1 MKLFEKAILGI
12 LISTVIVAG
21 VTFAPP
27 FKPSVPFDSPYIK
40 SVSVTPA
47 EAGEYRPVSFEQITV
62 TNTAGGLTTSKYYTA
77 ATDKVL
83 ADYAECVLETAQ
95 IRFNDY
101 GTAPTSSVGTP
112 LEVGQYVILRYD
124 QMKGFSA
131 IRTGATSGVL
141 NVRYY
146 KWYP

>member
-1 MKLFEKAILGI
+1 MRWYEKSILAVIISLAIL
-12 LISTVIVAG
+12 AG
-21 VTFAPP
+21 VSLAPP
-27 FKPSVPFDSPYIK
+27 FRSSAPFDSHYIK

-77 ATDKVL
+77 ASDKVL
-83 ADYAECVLETAQ
+83 ADYAECLLQTAQ
-95 IRFNDY
+95 IRFRDD

-112 LEVGQYVILRYD
+112 LEIGQYVILRYD

-131 IRTGATSGVL
+131 IRTSATSGVL